1 MVRKFVFAV
10 ILMPVAAVLVGFA
23 VANRQPVMVSF
34 DPFESDPAHAL
45 TVPLY
50 LLGFAVLVVGV
61 LLGGSAAWIEQGK
74 SRRARARLAAET
86 RALRAELEALR
97 RPERRALPPLST
109 VKRPPAA

>member
-1 MVRKFVFAV
+1 MVRRFVFAV
-10 ILMPVAAVLVGFA
+10 ILVPVAAALVGFA
-23 VANRQPVMVSF
+23 VANRQPVTVLF
-34 DPFESDPAHAL
+34 DPFESDPAHSL

-74 SRRARARLAAET
+74 WRRARARLAAET
-86 RALRAELEALR
+86 RALRAELEVLR
-97 RPERRALPPLST
+97 RPERHALPPLST